1 MSVGCLVVPA
11 AGSTGE
17 DGPGAPGKGAAG
29 VSAKGAPGVSAKG
42 AAGVSAKGAARPL
55 VADKLL
61 MYVYNTI
68 FQSKY

>member
-1 MSVGCLVVPA
+1 MSVGPSVVPA
-11 AGSTGE
+11 TGSTGE
-17 DGPGAPGKGAAG
+17 NGPGAPGEGAT
-29 VSAKGAPGVSAKG
+29 GVSAKG

-61 MYVYNTI
+61 VYVYNTI